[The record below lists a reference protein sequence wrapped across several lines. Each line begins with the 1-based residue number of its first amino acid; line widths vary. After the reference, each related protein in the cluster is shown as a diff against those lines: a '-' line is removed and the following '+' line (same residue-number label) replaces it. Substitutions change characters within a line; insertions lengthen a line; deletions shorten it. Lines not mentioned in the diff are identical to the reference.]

1 MATIT
6 HSGGTDTSGNYF
18 SFGGAGGGGPVWIS
32 KAQHAEHDLQQDD
45 RLMKLLETY
54 HPVKLQDED
63 FPEKLTW
70 CLENCQN
77 KFRDLNIDGYRV
89 WYFENEKDATM
100 FAMKWS

>member
-1 MATIT
+1 MATVT
-6 HSGGTDTSGNYF
+6 YGGGAGGYPISL
-18 SFGGAGGGGPVWIS
+18 GGAGGGGPTWIS
-32 KAQHAEHDLQQDD
+32 KAQKAEHDLTQDD

-54 HPVKLQDED
+54 HPVKLQDEE

-70 CLENCQN
+70 CLEHCQN

-100 FAMKWS
+100 FAMKWA

>member
-1 MATIT
+1 MSTYYTPGGSGAGAGYIIS
-6 HSGGTDTSGNYF
+6 SGGT
-18 SFGGAGGGGPVWIS
+18 GGGSSWIAKS
-32 KAQHAEHDLQQDD
+32 QNAEHDLQQDD

-89 WYFENEKDATM
+89 WYFENEKDATI

>member
-1 MATIT
+1 MSSYIS
-6 HSGGTDTSGNYF
+6 SGGAGSSSYSITL
-18 SFGGAGGGGPVWIS
+18 GGAGGGGPVWIS

-77 KFRDLNIDGYRV
+77 KFRDLIIDGYRV

>member
-1 MATIT
+1 MANIT
-6 HSGGTDTSGNYF
+6 YGGGTGTSGNYF
-18 SFGGAGGGGPVWIS
+18 SLGGAGGGGPVWLS